1 MDTNKRDYDD
11 FHSYEFL
18 FNAIN
23 ISNLISELEDR
34 VQTGEI
40 VLNEI
45 EGLDIDALRRTKAL
59 ANNVIKNLK

>member
-1 MDTNKRDYDD
+1 MNTNKRDYDD

-18 FNAIN
+18 CNAIN

-45 EGLDIDALRRTKAL
+45 GRFGYRCFK
-59 ANNVIKNLK
+59 KNKGHCK

>member
-18 FNAIN
+18 CNAIN